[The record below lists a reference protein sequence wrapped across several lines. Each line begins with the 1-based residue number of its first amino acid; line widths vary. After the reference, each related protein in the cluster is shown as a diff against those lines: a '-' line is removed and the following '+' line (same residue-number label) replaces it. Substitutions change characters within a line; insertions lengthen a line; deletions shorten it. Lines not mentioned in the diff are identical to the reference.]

1 VIDTIIRNN
10 ATIRRCVRAEEARGT
25 DMSGKIYL
33 KFTLD
38 PSGKASRAR
47 VSTSRFAGTAL
58 DTCISKEL
66 NALDFPAF
74 EGNSKSITYPFV
86 VQ

>member
-1 VIDTIIRNN
+1 MIDTIIRNN
-10 ATIRRCVRAEEARGT
+10 ATIMRCVRAEEARGT
-25 DMSGKIYL
+25 DLSGKIYL

-38 PSGKASRAR
+38 PSGKTSRAR

-66 NALDFPAF
+66 NALEFPAF
-74 EGNSKSITYPFV
+74 SGKPKNITYPFV

>member
-1 VIDTIIRNN
+1 M
-10 ATIRRCVRAEEARGT
+10 RAEEARGT
-25 DMSGKIYL
+25 DLSGKIYL

-38 PSGKASRAR
+38 PSGKAARAR

-58 DTCISKEL
+58 DTCVSKEL

-74 EGNSKSITYPFV
+74 DGVPKNITYPFV